1 MNIRIIVVF
10 IVLIAVLSVPAFAGT
25 TITADTPAVESVV
38 TGNFISTPAV
48 GTSMVGNTAEGYQV
62 IPIGNTVATGASKT
76 DLFFAILPWL
86 ITLLTM
92 VLAVIKARK
101 DGKTW
106 SEALHIAVNTMKVE
120 DKMDSGAFK
129 PELVQKVGVV
139 SEALQASAEAKE
151 KVEKIL
157 REGREVDD
165 IKIASINGKKI
176 YLGDLTGI
184 GSALA
189 AAINRIRKIRL

>member
-1 MNIRIIVVF
+1 MI
-10 IVLIAVLSVPAFAGT
+10 FA
-25 TITADTPAVESVV
+25 A
-38 TGNFISTPAV
+38 
-48 GTSMVGNTAEGYQV
+48 
-62 IPIGNTVATGASKT
+62 
-76 DLFFAILPWL
+76 
-86 ITLLTM
+86 
-92 VLAVIKARK
+92 IKARK

-106 SEALHIAVNTMKVE
+106 SESLHIAVNTMKVE

>member
-1 MNIRIIVVF
+1 MKTRIMM
-10 IVLIAVLSVPAFAGT
+10 VLIALIAFVSVSAFAGNL
-25 TITADTPAVESVV
+25 ITANTPAVESI
-38 TGNFISTPAV
+38 GNI
-48 GTSMVGNTAEGYQV
+48 AEGYQV
-62 IPIGNTVATGASKT
+62 IPIGNTVATGASKI
-76 DLFFAILPWL
+76 DLFFTVLPWL

-92 VLAVIKARK
+92 VFAVIKARK

-120 DKMDSGAFK
+120 DKMDSGTFK

-139 SEALQASAEAKE
+139 SEALQASTEAKE